1 MHSIDSEQQRE
12 SNNAEKES
20 LRTLERRDWAF
31 FFRFK
36 EAMAVV
42 SGTTASPNC
51 SQKAIHRFITREKGR
66 NSHKRKAKEAIIS
79 SRTRHDEDDDDDD
92 RGCCHLLPSSKTPK
106 RLHQIR
112 RKYILQKRQKKQD
125 LHEMS
130 RMEKK

>member
-12 SNNAEKES
+12 SNYAEKES
-20 LRTLERRDWAF
+20 VTTLERRGWAF
-31 FFRFK
+31 FS
-36 EAMAVV
+36 V
-42 SGTTASPNC
+42 SKTQRQQSPEQRLHRTC
-51 SQKAIHRFITREKGR
+51 SQKTIHRFITREKGR

-79 SRTRHDEDDDDDD
+79 SRTRHDDENDDD
-92 RGCCHLLPSSKTPK
+92 RGCCHLLPSSRTPK